1 MSFYTA
7 NIIWAPEIALGHVI
21 QFTSLTIQTCVKSD
35 YNNRICSY
43 LDVWGRICTVSLSE
57 KNLLFLCYL
66 SQNSI
71 TQVPKD
77 MYPLRNFLFGACCL
91 SAEHLFTKYLFPKRK

>member
-57 KNLLFLCYL
+57 KDLLFLRSRNVENKIYL
-66 SQNSI
+66 
-71 TQVPKD
+71 
-77 MYPLRNFLFGACCL
+77 
-91 SAEHLFTKYLFPKRK
+91 YLIGSDLT